1 MIGMKSSSIVVMFF
15 SIFMFLGIPMQNLQ
29 AQDLKCFILTPPDQV
44 LEGIQKIAIADFAV
58 TSTYD
63 EQTKPGGSK
72 NIDKI
77 LNTIEKVSS
86 DKARKDAP
94 QPFPDAGKKL
104 ADLMIS
110 KLMEEDR
117 GVRDVGSGFLGL
129 KRKEGRFFQQ
139 GARTNVFIVVERE
152 RLDQVLKEMELGQTG
167 LIDETQ
173 ASEVGKLL
181 GVDAI
186 ITGQVNAACK
196 DSWSKET
203 RTRKKNKV
211 EEKYEVW
218 CNSRVATASAV
229 IRIVNVETGQ
239 LIGTREA
246 SNKQNL
252 KKCEGDYGSDLPP
265 ADQTVELCL
274 QSMAEELVNYFM
286 PKFKQQKF
294 EFAKVETKEFKRQAE
309 LAKKNIEAY
318 DLNNAFVQFSAML
331 DQDPYNH
338 AALYNLGMLHEVV
351 GNYKQ
356 AVEKYNMAAQLV
368 SKEDKYRKAVQ
379 RVAKQERFWEQ
390 LRALGV
396 ELNEYSFSATEEE
409 KAAAVIPRIQIAGSG
424 SDRVE
429 VYEAPADDSR
439 VMLKVPGGIELETV
453 AEEGEWYKV
462 KLLDG
467 RQGYVSKE
475 QAKQLK

>member
-1 MIGMKSSSIVVMFF
+1 MMVRKNHLPGLVLVVVIIV
-15 SIFMFLGIPMQNLQ
+15 GIMPVQQ
-29 AQDLKCFILTPPDQV
+29 AWAQDLKCFILTPPEQI
-44 LEGIQKIAIADFAV
+44 LEGVQKIAITDFAV
-58 TSTYD
+58 TSSYD

-77 LNTIEKVSS
+77 LTTIERVS
-86 DKARKDAP
+86 DKSRKDEP

-104 ADLMIS
+104 ADLLIS
-110 KLMEEDR
+110 KLVEADR

-129 KRKEGRFFQQ
+129 GRKEGRSFQQ
-139 GARTNVFIVVERE
+139 GARTNVFVVVERE

-167 LIDETQ
+167 LIDESQ
-173 ASEVGKLL
+173 VGEVGKLL

-196 DSWSKET
+196 DSWGKET

-218 CNSRVATASAV
+218 CNSRVATASTT
-229 IRIVNVETGQ
+229 IRIVDVETGQ

-246 SNKQNL
+246 SNKQEL
-252 KKCEGDYGSDLPP
+252 KKCEGDYGTDLPP
-265 ADQTVELCL
+265 ANQTIDVCL
-274 QSMAEELVNYFM
+274 QNIAGQLINYFM
-286 PKFKQQKF
+286 PRFEQKKFD
-294 EFAKVETKEFKRQAE
+294 FAKVETKEFKRQAE
-309 LAKKNIEAY
+309 LAKKSIEAY
-318 DLNNAFVQFSAML
+318 ALDDAFIQYSAIL

-338 AALYNLGMLHEVV
+338 AALYNIGMLHEVV

-379 RVAKQERFWEQ
+379 RVDKQERFWAQ

-396 ELNEYSFSATEEE
+396 ELIEHDFSASEEE
-409 KAAAVIPRIQIAGSG
+409 KTAAVLPRVKISGSG

-429 VYEAPADDSR
+429 LRAEPSQASQVVLR
-439 VMLKVPGGIELETV
+439 VPGGIELEVIAV
-453 AEEGEWYKV
+453 AGDWYNV

-467 RQGYVSKE
+467 RQAYVHKDR
-475 QAKQLK
+475 AKQIR